1 NTENRRKK
9 PTKIVQYARDMAAG
23 RWLMTG
29 EPIKFSPDGILRDG
43 QNRLYAVIEA
53 DTTVTMVVGRN
64 IPADAMVVMDAGA
77 PRSRADALYLK
88 GYVDGKNLAAVANV
102 HAAWERG
109 LLVDAMT
116 AIPSFARLTN
126 AEAVDY
132 VSDRPGLVEATKA
145 GKSLYGS
152 LRLPVGALA
161 VAYDA
166 FVKIDPDGALD
177 FFDRIREM
185 RTRGAGDPVA
195 TLIRRVA

>member
-1 NTENRRKK
+1 
-9 PTKIVQYARDMAAG
+9 
-23 RWLMTG
+23 
-29 EPIKFSPDGILRDG
+29 
-43 QNRLYAVIEA
+43 
-53 DTTVTMVVGRN
+53 MVVGRN
-64 IPADAMVVMDAGA
+64 IPSDAMVVMDAGA

-109 LLVDAMT
+109 LLVNAMT

-195 TLIRRVA
+195 TLIRRVAADGAMQRRILPATALYYLFRTWNTDRDRQSLSKLQIGSAERGWSAIPQPK